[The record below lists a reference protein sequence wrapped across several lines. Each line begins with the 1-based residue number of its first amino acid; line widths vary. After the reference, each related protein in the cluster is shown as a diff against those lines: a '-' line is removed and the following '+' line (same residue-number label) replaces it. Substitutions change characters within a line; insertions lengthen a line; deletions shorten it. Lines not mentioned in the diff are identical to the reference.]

1 VKLNKHHNNN
11 KEELKYQR
19 LYSKKTKSQ
28 RVNYKVDPVKTTIIV
43 KRIQMRIMNTKMK
56 ALMNKS
62 KNKNKN
68 NNYQSQYY
76 S

>member
-19 LYSKKTKSQ
+19 LHSKKTKSQ
-28 RVNYKVDPVKTTIIV
+28 RVNYKVDQVKTTIIV

-62 KNKNKN
+62 KNKSKSN
-68 NNYQSQYY
+68 NFQSQYY

>member
-11 KEELKYQR
+11 KEELKYQK
-19 LYSKKTKSQ
+19 LYSKKIRNQ
-28 RVNYKVDPVKTTIIV
+28 RVNCKVDQVKITIIV

-62 KNKNKN
+62 KNKSKN